1 MPDARPHRYR
11 CRSAICA
18 AIAPTLVPILAGA
31 LLLALATPLV
41 HAQDAAAPIAGDE
54 IHPDLRAVMGALAR
68 MEDADT
74 ALSLAADGAVLYQ
87 AEAVKLDGYAYC
99 SQAVAL
105 AERGEF
111 RRSVQ
116 AASKALHVAL
126 QTGNEDLLAKVY
138 RDLAIAFDYAGQLD
152 RAEGFAHLALGKRAD
167 DPQQVQGPA
176 YKVLGDVHAR
186 RGRYPEAIA
195 AYETALTSSS
205 DRYRPLVQ
213 ASLVNARI
221 LAGDVAG
228 ARSELDAIAVP
239 DDAVQRAELDRTRGR
254 LLLAENNPAEAL
266 TLFQGLVGKQVA
278 DDEGFYTLWALD
290 GMSKSEQALGRPQ
303 AAAQSLERALAAFDR
318 VRARFRSEEFRMG
331 LFSDLQAVFD
341 RAIRLYSET
350 GDAER
355 AFDVSERSRARALL
369 DAVADRGRTPEDATA
384 AAIDVATL
392 RRQLRPDERVIAY
405 HSLEDVLLAWVISPG
420 GVSEHRIALP
430 RADLERLVDAYRGAI
445 IGLHPAAVSA
455 GDSIAAL
462 LIAPF
467 GLQEGQRLIV
477 VPHGPLHYLPFQA
490 LRVDGRY
497 LIERHPITTA
507 PSVSIAARLA
517 ERAPRTA
524 PRLLAFGNPLV
535 SPTVA
540 DPLPGSEREV
550 ETLAALFPGS
560 QVYFQADA
568 TETRF
573 VADAPKS
580 RIVHVAAHARADVV
594 DPLHSQILLADEDGR
609 QNFLEAR
616 EVLDLDLG
624 DVSLVTL
631 SACETGLGRVA
642 DGDEVLGFTR
652 SFLSAG
658 TSALVASLW
667 PVPDRDT
674 ERLMTTLYRDL
685 RGGADLQRAMQ
696 AGQLAV
702 LSDPDT
708 AHPFYWASFNLI
720 GNWRLTVEQ

>member
-1 MPDARPHRYR
+1 MPDAHPLRDR
-11 CRSAICA
+11 CRGATF
-18 AIAPTLVPILAGA
+18 APFASILAPVLAVA
-31 LLLALATPLV
+31 LSLLAVAPA
-41 HAQDAAAPIAGDE
+41 AQAQTAAPAVADGV
-54 IHPDLRAVMGALAR
+54 HPDLRAVMGAVAR

-74 ALSLAADGAVLYQ
+74 ALSLAADGAALY
-87 AEAVKLDGYAYC
+87 EADEIKLDGYAYC

-126 QTGNEDLLAKVY
+126 QTGNEDLLAKAY

-152 RAEGFAHLALGKRAD
+152 RAEGFANLALGKRAD
-167 DPQQVQGPA
+167 DPRQVQGPA
-176 YKVLGDVHAR
+176 HKVLGDVHAR

-195 AYETALTSSS
+195 AYETALASSS

-213 ASLVNARI
+213 ASLVNALI
-221 LAGDVAG
+221 LAGDVAR
-228 ARSELDAIAVP
+228 ARSEFEAIALP
-239 DDAVQRAELDRTRGR
+239 EGEVQRAELDRTRGR

-266 TLFQGLVGKQVA
+266 ALFQGLVGKQVA

-290 GMSKSEQALGRPQ
+290 GVSKSEQALGRPQ
-303 AAAQSLERALAAFDR
+303 AAAQALERALAAFDR

-331 LFSDLQAVFD
+331 LFSDLQTVFD
-341 RAIRLYSET
+341 RAIRLHSET
-350 GDAER
+350 GNAER
-355 AFDVSERSRARALL
+355 AFDISERSRARALL
-369 DAVADRGRTPEDATA
+369 DAVADRGRTPGDATA
-384 AAIDVATL
+384 AAIEVAAL
-392 RRQLRPDERVIAY
+392 RRQLRADERVVAY
-405 HSLEDVLLAWVISPG
+405 HSLEDLLLAWVISPEG
-420 GVSEHRIALP
+420 ISEHRIALP
-430 RADLERLVDAYRGAI
+430 RADLERLVDAYRDAI
-445 IGLHPAAVSA
+445 IGLRPAAVGA
-455 GDSIAAL
+455 GDGIAAL
-462 LIAPF
+462 LVTPL

-490 LRVDGRY
+490 LRVEGRY

-507 PSVSIAARLA
+507 PSVSIAARLVA
-517 ERAPRTA
+517 DAPRTA

-550 ETLAALFPGS
+550 ENLAAMFPGS
-560 QVYFQADA
+560 RAYYHADA
-568 TETRF
+568 TKTRF
-573 VADAPKS
+573 VADAPGA
-580 RIVHVAAHARADVV
+580 RIVHVAAHARADIT
-594 DPLHSQILLADEDGR
+594 DPLHSQILLADENGR

-616 EVLDLDLG
+616 EVLDLDLDG
-624 DVSLVTL
+624 VSLVTL
-631 SACETGLGRVA
+631 SACESGLGRVA

-658 TSALVASLW
+658 ASALVASLW

-702 LSDPDT
+702 LGEPES

-720 GNWRLTVEQ
+720 GNWRLTVER